1 MDGFQVVSKEDFEA
15 IEDTN
20 AKLNILYGYI
30 VDLGLSL
37 KKTNAEVD
45 SIKRQA
51 KWYKAISAMA
61 GFVGGLVGG
70 FAKTIGIR

>member
-30 VDLGLSL
+30 VDLGISL
-37 KKTNAEVD
+37 KSTNLEVD
-45 SIKRQA
+45 RIKRQA
-51 KWYKAISAMA
+51 KWYKTISAMA
-61 GFVGGLVGG
+61 GFVGGLIGG
-70 FAKTIGIR
+70 LARRIL